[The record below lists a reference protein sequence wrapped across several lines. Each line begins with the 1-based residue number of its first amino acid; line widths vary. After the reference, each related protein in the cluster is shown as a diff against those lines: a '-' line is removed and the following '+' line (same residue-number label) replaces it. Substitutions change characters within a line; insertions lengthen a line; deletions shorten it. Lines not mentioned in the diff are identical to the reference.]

1 MVQYDLTLENP
12 YIERSEKNFGFRHQK
27 WTKKLFTENFTGM
40 RQSKSMSN
48 YGVYDSMYIA
58 DRSSSIFTFSTS
70 SINKEKPSKDEVSI
84 FNNSRANKTVGGLL
98 GVIRPQ
104 SMHFYKTDP
113 VTSSISLLPK
123 ISLENVYLKIEGS
136 NIHLFQDS

>member
-1 MVQYDLTLENP
+1 MD
-12 YIERSEKNFGFRHQK
+12 
-27 WTKKLFTENFTGM
+27 KKLFTENFTGM
-40 RQSKSMSN
+40 RQSKSMRN

-84 FNNSRANKTVGGLL
+84 FKNSRANKTVGGLL